1 MSVREVPGEL
11 GHVMQLT
18 PDRKRFLPLLYVDEL
33 SMRLRDLVSSSYFLV
48 FFTSYVLSDQV
59 RVNATDK
66 TADLTLVYRP
76 ISMGKLRLFM
86 QVISSHII

>member
-1 MSVREVPGEL
+1 ML
-11 GHVMQLT
+11 
-18 PDRKRFLPLLYVDEL
+18 F
-33 SMRLRDLVSSSYFLV
+33 
-48 FFTSYVLSDQV
+48 SDQV

-86 QVISSHII
+86 QVISSHIIIISLVFFGSERSPRDSNVCLSVCLSVCPHYAFKRVHKST

>member
-1 MSVREVPGEL
+1 MQAVIKVRMSVREVPGEL

-48 FFTSYVLSDQV
+48 FFTSNV
-59 RVNATDK
+59 
-66 TADLTLVYRP
+66 
-76 ISMGKLRLFM
+76 FF
-86 QVISSHII
+86 

>member
-33 SMRLRDLVSSSYFLV
+33 SMRLRDLVSSSFLI
-48 FFTSYVLSDQV
+48 FFTSNVFFKSGPGQCHRQD
-59 RVNATDK
+59 
-66 TADLTLVYRP
+66 
-76 ISMGKLRLFM
+76 S
-86 QVISSHII
+86 